1 MKTSRLILFASL
13 LSLAMATGIVGCK
26 GLSGTYVARGD
37 AFLEKI
43 AFNSN
48 GNVEISVMGV
58 TQPGTF
64 KKDGDKV
71 TISIAGENHVFTIDK
86 DGCLDGG
93 SIIGKYCKE

>member
-1 MKTSRLILFASL
+1 MKRINLLVFICLLILIIYIA
-13 LSLAMATGIVGCK
+13 GCK
-26 GLSGTYVARGD
+26 GLSGTYVAKGD

-43 AFNSN
+43 AFTSKN
-48 GNVEISVMGV
+48 GVEISAMGI
-58 TQPGTF
+58 TQSGTF

-93 SIIGKYCKE
+93 GLIGKYCKE